1 MDNPELVS
9 ERVLCSGRRVVL
21 KQRVYRSG
29 GTEFVRDVVEFG
41 EAVVVV
47 PLFSDGSVV
56 LIRQFRAP
64 VGWIL
69 EAPAGVINKGESPEE
84 TARRELL
91 EETGL
96 IAGKTEV
103 IMRTV
108 PCPGYSSERLYIAV
122 AEVVG
127 EGKPRREPGELI
139 DVVRMSLDEAITTV
153 LSEDPAD
160 QKTLLS
166 LLLVRLIGPEKFLGV
181 SGSDI

>member
-1 MDNPELVS
+1 VDNPELIS
-9 ERVLCSGRRVVL
+9 ERVLCSGKRVVL
-21 KQRVYRSG
+21 KQRVYRAD
-29 GTEFVRDVVEFG
+29 GTEFVRDIVEFG

-47 PLFSDGSVV
+47 PLFRDGSVA

-69 EAPAGVINKGESPEE
+69 EAPAGVIDEGESPEE

-96 IAGKTEV
+96 IAGRVEV
-103 IMRTV
+103 LMRTV
-108 PCPGYSSERLYIAV
+108 PCPGYSSERLFIAV

-127 EGKPRREPGELI
+127 EDRPRREPGELI

-166 LLLVRLIGPEKFLGV
+166 LLLVKLIGPERFT
-181 SGSDI
+181 GSAGKGS

>member
-1 MDNPELVS
+1 MGEPELVS
-9 ERVLCSGRRVVL
+9 EKVLCSGRRVVL
-21 KQRVYRSG
+21 KQRLYRSEG
-29 GTEFVRDVVEFG
+29 EEFIRDIVEFG
-41 EAVVVV
+41 EAVAIV
-47 PLFSDGSVV
+47 PIFSDGSVA

-64 VGWIL
+64 VGWLL
-69 EAPAGVINKGESPEE
+69 EVPAGVIDDGESPEE

-96 IAGKTEV
+96 VAGRVEV
-103 IMRTV
+103 LMRTV

-127 EGKPRREPGELI
+127 EDRPRREPGEII
-139 DVVRMSLDEAITTV
+139 DVVRMSLDEAITAV

-166 LLLVRLIGPEKFLGV
+166 LLLVKLIGPDRFV
-181 SGSDI
+181 SRS